1 MRGHARV
8 EGAPVGS
15 PYRRAQVAVSVQG
28 VCPLVEARTRR
39 AMTGRKRRGRMC
51 KARTRQALT
60 GGKGRGRVG
69 PGANSSCKNSNGRDH
84 RDWARTGVGTHTT
97 TTMRTRVRARTD
109 GHQARVRMGAG
120 WNGHR
125 RYAGARGYEHGGINK
140 TPTDFVFAKLFI
152 RISSLSQHA

>member
-1 MRGHARV
+1 MCEVWTRWVLTGG
-8 EGAPVGS
+8 EG
-15 PYRRAQVAVSVQG
+15 
-28 VCPLVEARTRR
+28 
-39 AMTGRKRRGRMC
+39 RGRVGE
-51 KARTRQALT
+51 ARTRQALT

-97 TTMRTRVRARTD
+97 TTMRMRVRARMD
-109 GHQARVRMGAG
+109 GHRARVRTGSG
-120 WNGHR
+120 WNER
-125 RYAGARGYEHGGINK
+125 RHYVGARGNRRGARGYGRGGINK